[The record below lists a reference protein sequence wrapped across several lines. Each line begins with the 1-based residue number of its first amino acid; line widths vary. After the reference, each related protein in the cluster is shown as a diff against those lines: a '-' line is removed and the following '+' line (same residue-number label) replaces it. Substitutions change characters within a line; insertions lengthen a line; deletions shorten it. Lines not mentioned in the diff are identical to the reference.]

1 MLKEYKK
8 HEEER
13 RSLGIPALALNVE
26 QVVDLVELIK
36 EPPSGEEAFILDL
49 LTNRIPAGVDKAAY
63 VKAAFL
69 ADVAKGNITTS
80 LISNTLATK
89 LLGTMLGGYN
99 IEPLISLLENEEV
112 GEMAVEA
119 LSKTLLIFDAFHDVF
134 ELSKT
139 NDRAKKVI
147 SSWAEAEWFLKRPQ
161 VPDCITAK
169 VLKVEGEINTD
180 DISPGP
186 EAWSRPDIPLHALS
200 FLKNTDFKDPIDTIE
215 KLEESGHQV
224 AFVGDVVGT
233 GSSRKSATNSLL
245 WHIGND
251 IPNIPNKREGG
262 ICLGGKIAP
271 IFFNTLE
278 DSGTLAI
285 ECDVTKMSSGD
296 TIDIYPHEG
305 RIVSNI
311 SSEELCSFVHKT
323 STLLDE
329 VRAGGRI
336 PLIIGRSLT
345 DRTREVLSQKSTT
358 VFLRPKSQVKSDK
371 GYTLAQKMVGRACGV
386 DGIRPGTYCEP
397 RLSTVGSQDTTG
409 PMTRDELKELAC
421 LGFSADL
428 VMQSFCHTAAY
439 PKPSDIETHHT
450 LPDFI
455 QTRGGVALKPGD
467 GIIHSWMNRMLLPDM
482 VGTGGDSHTRFPLG
496 ISFPAGSGL
505 VAFGATLGSMPL
517 DMPESVL
524 VKFTGTMQPGITLRD
539 LVNAIPYAA
548 LKVGNLTLEK
558 EGKINVFSGR
568 CMEIE
573 GLPDLK
579 VEQAFELSDAS
590 AERSASGCTIKLNK
604 EPIIEYLNSN
614 ITLLRWL
621 ISEGYGDERTIER
634 RAQAMEIWLKNP
646 KLLKADKDAEYAAV
660 IEINLD
666 EIKEPLLACPND
678 PDDIR
683 PLSEVSKTQID
694 EVFIG
699 SCMTNIGHFRA
710 AGNLL
715 SDAENLPTRL
725 WIVPPTKMDKH
736 QLMEENYYEI
746 FERSGARI
754 EVPGCSLCMGNQA
767 RVEDNSTVVSTST
780 RNFPNRL
787 GNGADVFLASAEL
800 AAISA
805 ILGYLPS
812 LDEYQKYMEE
822 INTMGP
828 KVYRYLNFHEIAAYK
843 EAAEK
848 AVLPTVTI
856 ETVK

>member
-1 MLKEYKK
+1 
-8 HEEER
+8 
-13 RSLGIPALALNVE
+13 IPHL
-26 QVVDLVELIK
+26 
-36 EPPSGEEAFILDL
+36 
-49 LTNRIPAGVDKAAY
+49 
-63 VKAAFL
+63 
-69 ADVAKGNITTS
+69 
-80 LISNTLATK
+80 
-89 LLGTMLGGYN
+89 
-99 IEPLISLLENEEV
+99 
-112 GEMAVEA
+112 
-119 LSKTLLIFDAFHDVF
+119 
-134 ELSKT
+134 
-139 NDRAKKVI
+139 
-147 SSWAEAEWFLKRPQ
+147 
-161 VPDCITAK
+161 
-169 VLKVEGEINTD
+169 
-180 DISPGP
+180 
-186 EAWSRPDIPLHALS
+186 
-200 FLKNTDFKDPIDTIE
+200 
-215 KLEESGHQV
+215 
-224 AFVGDVVGT
+224 
-233 GSSRKSATNSLL
+233 
-245 WHIGND
+245 
-251 IPNIPNKREGG
+251 PNKRDGG

-285 ECDVTKMSSGD
+285 ECDVTKMELGD
-296 TIDIYPHEG
+296 AIVIYPHEG
-305 RIVSNI
+305 RIVSKA
-311 SSEELCSFVHKT
+311 SGKELCSFVYKNPT
-323 STLLDE
+323 FLDE

-345 DRTREVLSQKSTT
+345 DRTREALSKNSSS
-358 VFLRPKSQVKSDK
+358 VFLRPESQSKSDK
-371 GYTLAQKMVGRACGV
+371 GYTLAQKMVGKACGV
-386 DGIRPGTYCEP
+386 EGIRPGTYCEP

-439 PKPSDIETHHT
+439 PKPADIETQHT

-455 QTRGGVALKPGD
+455 QTRGGVALRPGD

-539 LVNAIPYAA
+539 LVNAIPYVA
-548 LKVGNLTLEK
+548 LKTGNLTLEK

-590 AERSASGCTIKLNK
+590 AERSSSGCTIKLNK

-634 RAQAMEIWLKNP
+634 RAQGMEAWLQNP
-646 KLLKADKDAEYAAV
+646 ELLEADEDAEYAAE

-678 PDDIR
+678 PDDIK
-683 PLSEVSKTQID
+683 PLSEVSKTKID

-715 SDAENLPTRL
+715 SEAKNVPTRL
-725 WIVPPTKMDKH
+725 WIVPPTKMDQH

-746 FERSGARI
+746 FEQSGART

-787 GNGADVFLASAEL
+787 GNGANVFLASAEL
-800 AAISA
+800 AAISS

-812 LDEYQKYMEE
+812 LEEYQKYMEK

-828 KVYRYLNFHEIAAYK
+828 EVYRYLNFHEIASYK
-843 EAAEK
+843 EAAEN

>member
-1 MLKEYKK
+1 MLKEYKI
-8 HEEER
+8 HQEER
-13 RSLGIPALALNVE
+13 SKLRIPPLALNAE
-26 QVVDLVELIK
+26 QVSDLVELIK
-36 EPPSGEEAFILDL
+36 EPPSGEEEFILDL
-49 LTNRIPAGVDKAAY
+49 FTNRIPAGVDQAAY

-69 ADVAKGNITTS
+69 TDVAKGNITTS
-80 LISNTLATK
+80 LISNILATE

-99 IEPLISLLENEEV
+99 VEPLINLLENDEV
-112 GEMAVEA
+112 GETAVEA

-134 ELSKT
+134 ELSKK

-147 SSWAEAEWFLKRPQ
+147 SSWAEAEWFLKQPE
-161 VPDCITAK
+161 VPGCITAK

-180 DISPGP
+180 DLSPGP
-186 EAWSRPDIPLHALS
+186 EAWSRADIPLHALS
-200 FLKNTDFKDPIDTIE
+200 LLKHTNFNDPIGTIE
-215 KLEESGHQV
+215 KLEESGNPV
-224 AFVGDVVGT
+224 ALVGDIVGT

-278 DSGTLAI
+278 DSGTLPI
-285 ECDVTKMSSGD
+285 ECDVTKMNLGD
-296 TIDIYPHEG
+296 TINIYPHEG
-305 RIVSNI
+305 RIVSKD
-311 SSEELCSFVHKT
+311 SGKDLCSFEYKT
-323 STLLDE
+323 PTLLDE

-336 PLIIGRSLT
+336 SLIIGRSLT
-345 DRTREVLSQKSTT
+345 DRTREALSQKSST
-358 VFLRPKSQVKSDK
+358 VFVRPAGQAKSDK

-386 DGIRPGTYCEP
+386 EGIRPGTYCEP

-428 VMQSFCHTAAY
+428 VLQSFCHTAAY

-524 VKFTGTMQPGITLRD
+524 VKFTGTMQSGITLRD
-539 LVNAIPYAA
+539 LVNAIPYVA
-548 LKVGNLTLEK
+548 LKTGNLTLKK

-579 VEQAFELSDAS
+579 IEQAFELSDAS
-590 AERSASGCTIKLNK
+590 AERSSSGCTIKLNK

-634 RAQAMEIWLKNP
+634 RAQAMEAWLQNP
-646 KLLKADKDAEYAAV
+646 ELLEADEDAEYAAE

-678 PDDIR
+678 PDDIK
-683 PLSEVSKTQID
+683 PLSEVSKTKID

-715 SDAENLPTRL
+715 SKAENVPTKL
-725 WIVPPTKMDKH
+725 WIVPPTKMDQH

-746 FERSGARI
+746 FERSGART

-787 GNGADVFLASAEL
+787 GKGANVFLASAEL
-800 AAISA
+800 AAISS

-812 LDEYQKYMEE
+812 VEEYQKYMEE
-822 INTMGP
+822 INSMGP
-828 KVYRYLNFHEIAAYK
+828 EVYRYLNFHEIASYK
-843 EAAEK
+843 EAAEN

>member
-1 MLKEYKK
+1 MLKEYRK

-13 RSLGIPALALNVE
+13 RAQGIPALALNAE
-26 QVVDLVELIK
+26 QVADLVELIK
-36 EPPSGEEAFILDL
+36 EPPADEEEFILDL
-49 LTNRIPAGVDKAAY
+49 FTNKIPAGVDQAAY

-69 ADVAKGNITTS
+69 ADVANGKVSTPLITTEA
-80 LISNTLATK
+80 ATR

-99 IEPLISLLENEEV
+99 IQPLIALLDNEEV
-112 GEMAVEA
+112 GDIAVNA
-119 LSKTLLIFDAFHDVF
+119 LSNTLLIFDAFHDVF
-134 ELSKT
+134 ELSKS
-139 NDRAKKVI
+139 NKRANKVI
-147 SSWAEAEWFLKRPQ
+147 SSWAEAQWFLNKPA
-161 VPDCITAK
+161 VPECITAK
-169 VLKVEGEINTD
+169 VLKVDGEINTD
-180 DISPGP
+180 DLSPGP

-200 FLKNTDFKDPIDTIE
+200 MLKNTDFKNPIGTIN
-215 KLEESGHQV
+215 KLEESGDPV

-245 WHIGND
+245 WHIGDD
-251 IPNIPNKREGG
+251 IPYIPNKRTGG

-278 DSGTLAI
+278 DSGTLVL
-285 ECDVTKMSSGD
+285 ECDVTNMELGD
-296 TIDIYPHEG
+296 SINIYPHEG
-305 RIVSNI
+305 RIC
-311 SSEELCSFVHKT
+311 SSGSGKELSSFTLKNP
-323 STLLDE
+323 TLLDE

-345 DRTREVLSQKSTT
+345 DRTREALSEKSST
-358 VFLRPKSQVKSDK
+358 VFVRPVSQEKSDK

-386 DGIRPGTYCEP
+386 EGIRPGTYCEP

-428 VMQSFCHTAAY
+428 VMQSFCHTVAY

-505 VAFGATLGSMPL
+505 VAFGTTLGSMPL

-524 VKFTGTMQPGITLRD
+524 VKFIGTMQPGITLRD

-548 LKVGNLTLEK
+548 LKTGNLTLEK

-590 AERSASGCTIKLNK
+590 AERSSSGCTIKLNK

-614 ITLLRWL
+614 IVLMRWL

-634 RAQAMEIWLKNP
+634 RAQAMEAWLENP
-646 KLLKADKDAEYAAV
+646 ELLVADEDAEYAEV

-678 PDDIR
+678 PDDIK
-683 PLSEVSKTQID
+683 PLSEVANTKID

-715 SDAENLPTRL
+715 SEAQDVPTRL
-725 WIVPPTKMDKH
+725 WIVPPTKMDEH
-736 QLMEENYYEI
+736 QLKEENYYEI
-746 FERSGARI
+746 FEKSGART

-767 RVEDNSTVVSTST
+767 RVEDNATVVSTST

-787 GNGADVFLASAEL
+787 GKGADVFLASAEL
-800 AAISA
+800 AAISS

-812 LDEYQKYMEE
+812 IEEYQKYMEE

-828 KVYRYLNFHEIAAYK
+828 EVYRYLNFNEIASYK
-843 EAAEK
+843 EAAEN

-856 ETVK
+856 ETAK